1 MRRAFTLFHQIIHS
15 QDIRA
20 ETQSWSRPAEAQ
32 VHSEVNNLQ
41 AELQNTLRALQ
52 QQQDPANLLDDD
64 KVHEAAFHS
73 RYLGF
78 KTFKERGLTVIT
90 FNN

>member
-1 MRRAFTLFHQIIHS
+1 MRRVFALFHQIIHS

-20 ETQSWSRPAEAQ
+20 ESQSWSRPAEAQ

-64 KVHEAAFHS
+64 KVREAAFQS
-73 RYLGF
+73 RPFGQFLSLINF
-78 KTFKERGLTVIT
+78 
-90 FNN
+90 